1 MYFMKREI
9 MQDLISW
16 KNKRNRKPLLLTGV
30 RQCGKTYILRK
41 FGEEH
46 FDNYVYLNLERDP
59 QIAAVFNY
67 DYDTK
72 RILQD
77 ISNLSLL
84 PEIIPNKTLLI
95 IDEIQFNPK
104 AITALKYFAEDMPEL
119 CIVGA
124 GSLLGVSLREEGAS
138 FPVGKVDRLEMYP
151 MSFKEFL
158 LESKSR
164 RIVNSIENFDITKL
178 LPDYILDNLNR
189 EYTNYLLVGGMPE
202 AVKVWFE
209 NHNLAEV
216 NEIQDNIIAGY
227 ENDFSKHSPKNELTN
242 IELIWRSIPEQLA
255 EDNNKFV
262 FSRVKKSAR
271 AKDLEKSIGWLIDA
285 GLIRVVTKVDNP
297 QVPLSFYSNSSFYK
311 IYLCDVGLLSRMT
324 GFTLKSL
331 LEKDESTGGF
341 RGSLSENFINNELVS
356 LGYVTYFW
364 RSKNS
369 AEVDFLIED
378 DGRVIPIEVKAN
390 VNTKAKSY
398 NNFIKKYATKIGFRF
413 SLKNSGENKVG
424 VTKTYSLPL
433 SLVFR
438 LKDYLN

>member
-1 MYFMKREI
+1 MKREI

-262 FSRVKKSAR
+262 FSRVKIS
-271 AKDLEKSIGWLIDA
+271 
-285 GLIRVVTKVDNP
+285 
-297 QVPLSFYSNSSFYK
+297 
-311 IYLCDVGLLSRMT
+311 
-324 GFTLKSL
+324 
-331 LEKDESTGGF
+331 ES
-341 RGSLSENFINNELVS
+341 
-356 LGYVTYFW
+356 
-364 RSKNS
+364 
-369 AEVDFLIED
+369 
-378 DGRVIPIEVKAN
+378 
-390 VNTKAKSY
+390 
-398 NNFIKKYATKIGFRF
+398 
-413 SLKNSGENKVG
+413 
-424 VTKTYSLPL
+424 
-433 SLVFR
+433 
-438 LKDYLN
+438 

>member
-311 IYLCDVGLLSRMT
+311 IYLCDVGLLSRMA

-331 LEKDESTGGF
+331 LEKDELTGGF

-398 NNFIKKYATKIGFRF
+398 NKFIKRYKTKIGFRF
-413 SLKNSGENKVG
+413 SLNNSGENKVG

>member
-1 MYFMKREI
+1 MKREI

-311 IYLCDVGLLSRMT
+311 IYLCDVGLLSRMA

-398 NNFIKKYATKIGFRF
+398 NEFIKRYKTKIGFRF
-413 SLKNSGENKVG
+413 SLNNSGENKVG

>member
-311 IYLCDVGLLSRMT
+311 IYLCDVGLLSRMA

-398 NNFIKKYATKIGFRF
+398 NEFIKRYKTKIGFRF
-413 SLKNSGENKVG
+413 SLNNSGENKVG

>member
-311 IYLCDVGLLSRMT
+311 IYLCDVGLLSRMA

-413 SLKNSGENKVG
+413 SLNNSGENKVG

>member
-1 MYFMKREI
+1 MKREI

-77 ISNLSLL
+77 ISNLNLL

-262 FSRVKKSAR
+262 FSRVKKTAR

-311 IYLCDVGLLSRMT
+311 IYLCDVGLLSRMA

-398 NNFIKKYATKIGFRF
+398 NEFIKRYKTKIGFRF